1 MGLTTW
7 AVGEVTSVS
16 VWAGGQHRW
25 WNRPFVT
32 EEIDL
37 LWALVSGVLLLV
49 MAVGMGAVIEG
60 FTRRRTV
67 ATGAGRHLVTTA
79 GAIGGSFV
87 AAAAR
92 TLSLDGVE
100 FWGLL
105 TVSVLLA
112 TIVSGSIVE
121 RGTFLAHGAVGLVSG
136 AVVAPAMAWAQAD
149 GVLSSITVGDEVFVD
164 AAAATVFAVA
174 GWISLVG
181 IMVIGPRRGRI
192 GVDGQVRIVPGKS
205 MPSAAL
211 GALLVLATSVGL
223 VSQPDLV
230 WDDQVITSASLIA
243 LSAAVGGLVA
253 LGVGWLRLG
262 ASSTAL
268 VVHGILAGVVST
280 LGAPLALTVP
290 RALVLGAVGA
300 VLAMLAFAVADRA
313 KIDDPVG
320 IVGVYGVAGVW
331 GTLAAATNGSG
342 VVAQLV
348 GTMVVAAFAVVT
360 AGVLFGLL
368 RAIRLLRISAEVE
381 VVGLE
386 T

>member
-1 MGLTTW
+1 MD
-7 AVGEVTSVS
+7 AD
-16 VWAGGQHRW
+16 
-25 WNRPFVT
+25 
-32 EEIDL
+32 IDL

-49 MAVGMGAVIEG
+49 MAAGIGAVIEG

-67 ATGAGRHLVTTA
+67 ATGAGRHLVATA

-87 AAAAR
+87 AAAVR
-92 TLSLDGVE
+92 TISVDGVE
-100 FWGLL
+100 FWGVL

-112 TIVSGSIVE
+112 TIVSGAIVE
-121 RGTFLAHGAVGLVSG
+121 RGTFLAHGAVGFVSG
-136 AVVAPAMAWAQAD
+136 AVVAPAMRWARADD

-181 IMVIGPRRGRI
+181 IMVIGPRRGRL
-192 GVDGQVRIVPGKS
+192 GLDGQVRIVPGKS
-205 MPSAAL
+205 MPSAAV

-223 VSQPDLV
+223 VSQPDLA
-230 WDDQVITSASLIA
+230 WDDQVVTSASLIA

-253 LGVGWLRLG
+253 LGVGWLRVG
-262 ASSTAL
+262 ASSTASL
-268 VVHGILAGVVST
+268 VHGVLAGVVST
-280 LGAPLALTVP
+280 LGSPLALTVP
-290 RALVLGAVGA
+290 RSLVLGAVGA

-320 IVGVYGVAGVW
+320 IVGVYGVAGIW